1 MEEREITLALKTFLS
16 KREWTIVSVHF
27 PGAQG
32 GLSIS
37 TYGKT
42 RGWVPDLV
50 AVKHG
55 ILLTVESKPRY
66 FPKDV
71 DKLNALYDDEKVILK
86 LKSKLNLGSKIFCQ
100 KSIAYYSPTQNK
112 TKIPTGFVVFI
123 ADNEKN
129 FSFFCDDSVPESVKD
144 LI

>member
-42 RGWVPDLV
+42 RGWV
-50 AVKHG
+50 
-55 ILLTVESKPRY
+55 
-66 FPKDV
+66 PKDV